1 MIKRYCVL
9 QENEKTRTLLS
20 LIKLNYKYDKND
32 SLQEVDLVY
41 VVNRVEDTDIK
52 IIIKNTWQDLET
64 LVGYEIKLLVNNSK
78 TSLIN
83 KLFKVQKDLC
93 FILKIDK
100 IPRYLSLSL
109 SRLKQHLTS
118 KSKLKKSNYHN
129 IVGTSK
135 NGSFQ
140 FFVGQRF
147 NVLKPCKSITN
158 L

>member
-9 QENEKTRTLLS
+9 QENEKIRTLLL

-64 LVGYEIKLLVNNSK
+64 LVGYEIRLLVNNSK

-93 FILKIDK
+93 FILKIRQDPEIFK
-100 IPRYLSLSL
+100 PIVESI
-109 SRLKQHLTS
+109 KTA
-118 KSKLKKSNYHN
+118 SN
-129 IVGTSK
+129 IKVEVK
-135 NGSFQ
+135 E
-140 FFVGQRF
+140 
-147 NVLKPCKSITN
+147 IN
-158 L
+158 LL

>member
-9 QENEKTRTLLS
+9 QENEKIRTLLS

-41 VVNRVEDTDIK
+41 VVNRVEDADIK

-64 LVGYEIKLLVNNSK
+64 LVGYEIRLLVNNSK

-93 FILKIDK
+93 FILRIRQDPEIFEPIVESIKAASNIKIEIKK
-100 IPRYLSLSL
+100 I
-109 SRLKQHLTS
+109 
-118 KSKLKKSNYHN
+118 N
-129 IVGTSK
+129 I
-135 NGSFQ
+135 
-140 FFVGQRF
+140 
-147 NVLKPCKSITN
+147 
-158 L
+158 

>member
-9 QENEKTRTLLS
+9 QENEKIRTLLS
-20 LIKLNYKYDKND
+20 LIKLNYKYDKDD

-64 LVGYEIKLLVNNSK
+64 LVGYEIRLLVNNSK

-93 FILKIDK
+93 FILKIRQDPEIFK
-100 IPRYLSLSL
+100 PIVESIKTASNIKVEVKEINLS
-109 SRLKQHLTS
+109 
-118 KSKLKKSNYHN
+118 
-129 IVGTSK
+129 
-135 NGSFQ
+135 
-140 FFVGQRF
+140 
-147 NVLKPCKSITN
+147 
-158 L
+158 

>member
-1 MIKRYCVL
+1 VIHKEKPMIKRYCVL
-9 QENEKTRTLLS
+9 QENETIRTLLS

-41 VVNRVEDTDIK
+41 VVNRVEDADIK

-93 FILKIDK
+93 FILKIRQDPEIFK
-100 IPRYLSLSL
+100 PIVESIKTASNIKVEVKEIKLS
-109 SRLKQHLTS
+109 
-118 KSKLKKSNYHN
+118 
-129 IVGTSK
+129 
-135 NGSFQ
+135 
-140 FFVGQRF
+140 
-147 NVLKPCKSITN
+147 
-158 L
+158 

>member
-93 FILKIDK
+93 FILKIRQDPEIFK
-100 IPRYLSLSL
+100 PIVESIKTASNIKVEVKEIKLS
-109 SRLKQHLTS
+109 
-118 KSKLKKSNYHN
+118 
-129 IVGTSK
+129 
-135 NGSFQ
+135 
-140 FFVGQRF
+140 
-147 NVLKPCKSITN
+147 
-158 L
+158 